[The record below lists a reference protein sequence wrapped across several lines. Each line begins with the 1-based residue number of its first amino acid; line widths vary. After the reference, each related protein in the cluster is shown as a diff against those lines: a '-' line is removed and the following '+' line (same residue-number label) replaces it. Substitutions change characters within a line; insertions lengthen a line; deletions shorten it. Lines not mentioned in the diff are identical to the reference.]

1 MKDQFQPIKD
11 NAECESI
18 IRGTYQGVLSMA
30 AGDEPY
36 ALPLNHAF
44 VDGRFYF
51 HCASTGRKLDL
62 IAVNPRV
69 TYVISKYYGDPAELA
84 AAMKCHGHWESVI
97 AEGRARIVDE
107 DEELIA
113 CMRTYMAYYGHG
125 DYQHGDDLLGRT
137 RMIVVDVE
145 RMTARREY
153 DEFRTD
159 YWSWERDGLR

>member
-1 MKDQFQPIKD
+1 MKDQFHPVR
-11 NAECESI
+11 NNHECESI

-51 HCASTGRKLDL
+51 HCANEGRKLGV
-62 IAVNPRV
+62 IARNPQV
-69 TYVISKYYGDPAELA
+69 MYLISKYYGDPAELA
-84 AAMKCHGHWESVI
+84 VAMKCHGHWESVI
-97 AEGRARIVDE
+97 AEGSARIVEE
-107 DEELIA
+107 DAELIA
-113 CMRTYMAYYGHG
+113 CMKTYMAFYGHG

-137 RMIVVDVE
+137 KMIVVDVE

-159 YWSWERDGLR
+159 YWTWEPETSA